1 MLKSFIDKTDLA
13 VRQKRIVLNLYICIY
28 EIKNHSISC
37 SLTMMVASIIAKSF
51 LISKDFLKFLDVWTR
66 PSSHFQDF
74 KESMEAHVCKLRWFV
89 LRYTE
94 CGHPEHPREVGM
106 HSDPADSC

>member
-1 MLKSFIDKTDLA
+1 
-13 VRQKRIVLNLYICIY
+13 
-28 EIKNHSISC
+28 
-37 SLTMMVASIIAKSF
+37 MMVASIIAKSF